1 MKEKYPTVK
10 TLLEKQ
16 VWGSGGAPDSH
27 GTWGLT
33 LYNNKYKNG
42 LQKQG
47 TYVHSTSDLDPATNV
62 SHIRDAAM
70 GSPLQVSN
78 ANII

>member
-1 MKEKYPTVK
+1 M
-10 TLLEKQ
+10 
-16 VWGSGGAPDSH
+16 
-27 GTWGLT
+27 
-33 LYNNKYKNG
+33 YNEKYKNG

-62 SHIRDAAM
+62 ADIRDAAM
-70 GSPLQVSN
+70 GSPLKVAT